1 MYITKMV
8 RHCVVWQ
15 VLLKDY
21 YLELSARDRLP
32 VLAMLRI
39 VKGLAIGCSGEKI
52 RRETSVEFSGF
63 FLA

>member
-1 MYITKMV
+1 M
-8 RHCVVWQ
+8 WQ